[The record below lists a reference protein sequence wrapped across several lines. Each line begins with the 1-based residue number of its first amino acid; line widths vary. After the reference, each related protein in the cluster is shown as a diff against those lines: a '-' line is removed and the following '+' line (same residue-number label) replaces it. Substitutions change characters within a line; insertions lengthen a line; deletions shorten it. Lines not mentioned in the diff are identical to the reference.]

1 MTTPFFLLADQRC
14 TPAAAPGALPCALR
28 APPTAPDTT
37 SATFDFFSIFNSV
50 SRHRFYPKFVSR
62 KIGGGSPAWSAK
74 QFMRLKRGFGEEDK
88 KAGQGAETD
97 ARKCAERSR
106 SAEPGRMTS
115 MRISRSVIRAR
126 AHVVNVLSFG
136 AYGVRGTVFARRS
149 AGPVKCLV
157 DPRKTPWRS
166 GRISQT

>member
-1 MTTPFFLLADQRC
+1 MSKIVSSVVSKTIYEIEKRFRGGRQESRTGCRN
-14 TPAAAPGALPCALR
+14 GR
-28 APPTAPDTT
+28 AK
-37 SATFDFFSIFNSV
+37 V
-50 SRHRFYPKFVSR
+50 RR
-62 KIGGGSPAWSAK
+62 KIPVGRTRTHDVHAN
-74 QFMRLKRGFGEEDK
+74 F
-88 KAGQGAETD
+88 KAG
-97 ARKCAERSR
+97 
-106 SAEPGRMTS
+106 
-115 MRISRSVIRAR
+115 IRAR